1 MILVMARATMAMA
14 SFMMAR
20 DVLVHAMVAG
30 MLAEHLALHAGAA
43 NRAQHCR
50 RHRAPDGEQD
60 SQQ

>member
-1 MILVMARATMAMA
+1 MAMA